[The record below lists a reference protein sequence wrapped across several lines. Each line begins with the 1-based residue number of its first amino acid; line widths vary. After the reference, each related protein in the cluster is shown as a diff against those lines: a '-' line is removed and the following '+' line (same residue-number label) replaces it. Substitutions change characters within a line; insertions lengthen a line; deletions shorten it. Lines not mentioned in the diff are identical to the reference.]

1 MQMKRSEQT
10 NEIAKALSKFQAQMR
25 PAIKDAANP
34 HFRSKF
40 ASINSV
46 WEAIREPLTDNMLY
60 AAQDVT
66 TEPGFAIVETEI
78 HHESGQWMQFGPL
91 RLPVLKQD
99 AQGYGSAITY
109 AKRYALCAA
118 LGVVSDDDDDGN
130 AASKPAQI
138 QRISRENADDL
149 HAMFDKCPENFRKYV
164 LNKISQEMKIGTFY
178 ELPTNCYDALRLS
191 IEQNMVKQIEAKND
205 I

>member
-1 MQMKRSEQT
+1 MKRSEST
-10 NEIAKALSKFQAQMR
+10 NEIAKALSKFQSQMR

-46 WEAIREPLTDNMLY
+46 WEAIREPLTNNMLY

-66 TEPGFAIVETEI
+66 TESGFAIVETEI

-130 AASKPAQI
+130 AASKPVQGH
-138 QRISRENADDL
+138 RISRESADEL

-164 LNKISQEMKIGTFY
+164 LNKISQEMRITNFY
-178 ELPTNCYDALRLS
+178 ELPSNCYDALRLS
-191 IEQNMVKQIEAKND
+191 IEQNMIKQVEVKHD

>member
-1 MQMKRSEQT
+1 MKRSEQT
-10 NEIAKALSKFQAQMR
+10 NEIAKALSKFQGQMK
-25 PAIKDAANP
+25 PAVKDSSNP

-46 WEAIREPLTDNMLY
+46 WEAIREPLNENMLY

-118 LGVVSDDDDDGN
+118 LGVVSDEDDDGN
-130 AASKPAQI
+130 AATRPQNTTVV
-138 QRISRENADDL
+138 QRITKEQADEL
-149 HAMFDKCPENFRKYV
+149 HVLFNKCPENFRKYV
-164 LNKISQEMKIGTFY
+164 LNKISTEMKIGTFF
-178 ELPTNCYDALRLS
+178 ELPANCYDSLRLS
-191 IEQNMVKQIEAKND
+191 IEQNMTKQIEESK
-205 I
+205 